1 MDTTIFYYTGTGN
14 SLWVAREL
22 AGRLG
27 ETELV
32 AIANHRD
39 GLEAVDSKIIGV
51 VFPVHMWG
59 VPAPIIRFV
68 RTLNRLQ
75 PDYVFAV
82 AVDEGRG
89 R

>member
-1 MDTTIFYYTGTGN
+1 VNDQESNMHTTIFYYTGTGN

-22 AGRLG
+22 ANRLG

-39 GLEAVDSKIIGV
+39 GLEAVASKTIGL

-59 VPAPIIRFV
+59 VPAPIVRFV
-68 RTLNRLQ
+68 KTLGRL
-75 PDYVFAV
+75 
-82 AVDEGRG
+82 
-89 R
+89 